1 MDVFAKVKKI
11 IVSELNCDE
20 AKVTMD
26 AKLKDDLGA
35 DSIDAVQIVMEIEDE
50 FKITVDDSQAESMT
64 TVGDV
69 VKYIENNVK

>member
-50 FKITVDDSQAESMT
+50 FKITVDDSQAESMS